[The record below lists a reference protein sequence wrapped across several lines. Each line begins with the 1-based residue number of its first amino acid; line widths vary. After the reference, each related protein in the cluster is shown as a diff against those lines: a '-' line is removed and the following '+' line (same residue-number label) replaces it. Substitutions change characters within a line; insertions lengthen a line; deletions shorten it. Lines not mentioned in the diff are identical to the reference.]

1 VPALS
6 GLWDS
11 IQRVLIPFIEDE
23 RGPLSAKEAEFVMA
37 AELSGLARHMAP
49 YRWQCVG
56 RPPHCRRSLAL
67 AFLAKAVW
75 NLPTTRALLDL
86 LLSCPSLRNLCGWGP
101 ASDVP
106 SEATFSRAFARF
118 AGDGLPGRI
127 HGAMVGAAM
136 EGRVIGH
143 VSIDSTEI
151 DGRER
156 AERKPRRAKTKERQ
170 KPGPKKGQ
178 KRGARLPKRLELQA
192 GRRLEENLRDLP
204 GRCDRGVKRGSR
216 GFNHTWDGY
225 KLHMAVADGGVPV
238 AAVLTSA
245 SVHDSQAAIPL
256 MQMGA
261 ERATSLY
268 DLADSAYDAALVRD
282 YSRSLDHVPL
292 YRGERARQQGSPDGP
307 GGEGAVQWAHNRGEG
322 VLGREGQPRR
332 ALREGEGRGQGH
344 GAPDVRG
351 RRADGGQPGA
361 PAGVSRGAAA

>member
-1 VPALS
+1 VLALS

-11 IQRVLIPFIEDE
+11 IQRVLIPFIEE
-23 RGPLSAKEAEFVMA
+23 NTGPLTAKEAEFVRA

-56 RPPHCRRSLAL
+56 RPPHSRRSLAL

-86 LLSCPSLRNLCGWGP
+86 LLSCPSLRRLCGWGP

-106 SEATFSRAFARF
+106 SEATFSRVFALFAR
-118 AGDGLPGRI
+118 DGLPGRV
-127 HGAMVGAAM
+127 HGAMVAAAM
-136 EGRVIGH
+136 DGRIIGH

-156 AERKPRRAKTKERQ
+156 AERKPRRAKPKERQ

-204 GRCDRGVKRGSR
+204 GSCDRGVKRGSR
-216 GFNHTWDGY
+216 GFNRSWDGY

-245 SVHDSQAAIPL
+245 SVHDSQVAIPL

-282 YSRSLDHVPL
+282 YSRSLGHVPL
-292 YRGERARQQGSPDGP
+292 IEASGRGSKDPPMDPAGRARF
-307 GGEGAVQWAHNRGEG
+307 GGRTTVERVFSDVKDNHG
-322 VLGREGQPRR
+322 GRF
-332 ALREGEGRGQGH
+332 
-344 GAPDVRG
+344 VR
-351 RRADGGQPGA
+351 
-361 PAGVSRGAAA
+361 VRGAAKVMAHLMFGVVALTAASLARLLE